1 MKDLLD
7 PLVEPFD
14 DDPGDWP
21 DVVARA
27 GTHGSRLVRRSL
39 VAAAFVLAALALTV
53 PLGLAGHIV
62 GLFHAEGKPVPFAS
76 LSPLDHDALVSMCRK
91 VQLVTPR
98 GKPPESRCSEGEP
111 KIEEIAR
118 NDTRVYWKVTYRK
131 QFACVASGPVHPRR
145 DSFGRGRSQIGM
157 MGCGPNVFPTPGRPI
172 TVDASMSFERGDN
185 HARLGSLSGLAG
197 DGISSVGLVAKDVE
211 PLKKEVVGNTYDF
224 GRPPNRL
231 WSAVVA
237 YDESGDEAYREPL
250 HLTGFG
256 FGRATRSPRPEAVTR
271 PQPPPIPRSA
281 PVQHAAQNGATVDV
295 YRTGLVVV
303 RLVSTPR
310 RITDVLEPA
319 GADRRVPISCSRL
332 AYGAGQWQ
340 EIGSG
345 SYGWFGREMRAST
358 ASPGGGASPPFD
370 ECHVAATDGRR
381 WNDPRGMHYPLEF
394 AFTRRAARYFAE
406 RAVAKDLSQFLHT
419 PELRAIRKTMQSG
432 ERLPSGPELA
442 RRFPSRVVGLA
453 RRADSAP
460 TGSIGLWTNGKDK
473 LVVSSRADDGRRMFV
488 SLVAGGRLGPHNL
501 AGLTFVSY

>member
-1 MKDLLD
+1 M
-7 PLVEPFD
+7 
-14 DDPGDWP
+14 
-21 DVVARA
+21 
-27 GTHGSRLVRRSL
+27 TRL
-39 VAAAFVLAALALTV
+39 T
-53 PLGLAGHIV
+53 
-62 GLFHAEGKPVPFAS
+62 
-76 LSPLDHDALVSMCRK
+76 
-91 VQLVTPR
+91 
-98 GKPPESRCSEGEP
+98 
-111 KIEEIAR
+111 
-118 NDTRVYWKVTYRK
+118 
-131 QFACVASGPVHPRR
+131 
-145 DSFGRGRSQIGM
+145 
-157 MGCGPNVFPTPGRPI
+157 
-172 TVDASMSFERGDN
+172 
-185 HARLGSLSGLAG
+185 GSLS
-197 DGISSVGLVAKDVE
+197 I
-211 PLKKEVVGNTYDF
+211 
-224 GRPPNRL
+224 
-231 WSAVVA
+231 
-237 YDESGDEAYREPL
+237 
-250 HLTGFG
+250 LTGFG
-256 FGRATRSPRPEAVTR
+256 FGRATRPPRPGAVTR

-394 AFTRRAARYFAE
+394 AFTRRGARYFAE

-460 TGSIGLWTNGKDK
+460 PAASDSGRTARTSSSSPVEPTTGAGC
-473 LVVSSRADDGRRMFV
+473 SS

>member
-1 MKDLLD
+1 
-7 PLVEPFD
+7 
-14 DDPGDWP
+14 
-21 DVVARA
+21 
-27 GTHGSRLVRRSL
+27 
-39 VAAAFVLAALALTV
+39 
-53 PLGLAGHIV
+53 
-62 GLFHAEGKPVPFAS
+62 
-76 LSPLDHDALVSMCRK
+76 
-91 VQLVTPR
+91 
-98 GKPPESRCSEGEP
+98 
-111 KIEEIAR
+111 
-118 NDTRVYWKVTYRK
+118 
-131 QFACVASGPVHPRR
+131 
-145 DSFGRGRSQIGM
+145 
-157 MGCGPNVFPTPGRPI
+157 
-172 TVDASMSFERGDN
+172 MSFKRGDN

-197 DGISSVGLVAKDVE
+197 DGISSVGLVAE
-211 PLKKEVVGNTYDF
+211 
-224 GRPPNRL
+224 GRRAAEEGRSRQHVRLRQASDRL

-256 FGRATRSPRPEAVTR
+256 FGRATRPPRPGAVPC

-281 PVQHAAQNGATVDV
+281 PVQHAAQNGATVYV

-303 RLVSTPR
+303 RLVLTPR

-394 AFTRRAARYFAE
+394 AFTRRAACYFAE

-432 ERLPSGPELA
+432 NVYRACPSWRG
-442 RRFPSRVVGLA
+442 PSRRASWASHAAPIRCPPAASDSGRTA
-453 RRADSAP
+453 RTSSSSPVAP
-460 TGSIGLWTNGKDK
+460 TTADGCSSRW
-473 LVVSSRADDGRRMFV
+473 SRADGSARTT
-488 SLVAGGRLGPHNL
+488 SPA
-501 AGLTFVSY
+501 